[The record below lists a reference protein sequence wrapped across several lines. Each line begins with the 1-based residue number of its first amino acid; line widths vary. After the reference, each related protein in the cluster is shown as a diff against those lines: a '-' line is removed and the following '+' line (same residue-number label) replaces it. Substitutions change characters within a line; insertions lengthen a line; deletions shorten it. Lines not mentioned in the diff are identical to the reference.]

1 MCDLG
6 TNETDRLAMG
16 LMPASAGGG
25 GSNLWSARYVFKQS
39 YKVTNRS
46 GQTLTSVRFYQFI
59 HALQSTAAV
68 YDDRQYGGQMS
79 GYRYTLTQWGDTH
92 ALHSRRGTTYNMRDY
107 LSVSA
112 NWMPNGLEVGLF
124 ASTNHQYDFPDTG
137 TVAAI
142 ENNSP
147 LNGNDQIYT
156 NRSAFVCGVMC
167 FEFGSLPP
175 NAMTN
180 IDFILSVHTIR
191 TLMTNIPPVNVVVD
205 RVYLENGALNAV
217 VQETTG
223 NPYANYAMQKT
234 TDLNIRK
241 RDWESIPISVRKNY
255 PQMGWD
261 TITAP
266 PGVGVDQCYIGV
278 GATINETPIIP
289 TISF

>member
-1 MCDLG
+1 M
-6 TNETDRLAMG
+6 
-16 LMPASAGGG
+16 
-25 GSNLWSARYVFKQS
+25 
-39 YKVTNRS
+39 
-46 GQTLTSVRFYQFI
+46 TS
-59 HALQSTAAV
+59 
-68 YDDRQYGGQMS
+68 
-79 GYRYTLTQWGDTH
+79 
-92 ALHSRRGTTYNMRDY
+92 
-107 LSVSA
+107 
-112 NWMPNGLEVGLF
+112 
-124 ASTNHQYDFPDTG
+124 
-137 TVAAI
+137 
-142 ENNSP
+142 
-147 LNGNDQIYT
+147 
-156 NRSAFVCGVMC
+156 
-167 FEFGSLPP
+167 
-175 NAMTN
+175 